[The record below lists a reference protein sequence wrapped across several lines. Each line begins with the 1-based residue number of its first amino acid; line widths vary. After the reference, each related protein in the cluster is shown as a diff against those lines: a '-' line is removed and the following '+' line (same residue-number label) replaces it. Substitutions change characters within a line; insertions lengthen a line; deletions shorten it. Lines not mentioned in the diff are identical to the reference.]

1 MRTKSALPVLAL
13 LALFPSARVHA
24 AVGTGS
30 FSPVINWQY
39 SPNLYYNVNGGPPNT
54 CGDLY
59 VSRNGAAY
67 TVTYGWLC
75 TDGSGNASKGP
86 WTWANQNGDED
97 AYAFIGWP
105 GAIYTYTNTAHHIWD
120 KTAPSI
126 TINSFGSTPPASFT
140 GSANDGSYGSGFS
153 ASFSPSETGVSFYTS
168 SLCRVR
174 FQDVSTGLYW
184 CPGYS
189 SYSSTVACVT
199 TCTISGMPSRSVTW
213 SADQVPPGSAHASG
227 HTYQWTAV
235 LYDNQN
241 LGHRAEKS
249 SPTFYVP

>member
-1 MRTKSALPVLAL
+1 MRTKYALPVLAL
-13 LALFPSARVHA
+13 LALIPSTRVQA

-67 TVTYGWLC
+67 TVTPGWLC

-97 AYAFIGWP
+97 AYGFIGWP
-105 GAIYTYTNTAHHIWD
+105 GGTYTNVAHHIWD

-126 TINSFGSTPPASFT
+126 TINSFGSNPPTAFN

-153 ASFSPSETGVSFYTS
+153 ANFGSEAGVGYPTS

-174 FQDVSTGLYW
+174 FQDVTTGLYW
-184 CPGYS
+184 CSGS
-189 SYSSTVACVT
+189 STYSSTVACVV

-235 LYDNQN
+235 LYDNYN
-241 LGHRAEKS
+241 LGHRAERS
-249 SPTFYVP
+249 SAFYIP